1 MLQSEKRISVP
12 AEAVGSRLDVWL
24 SHCFEDMSRSRI
36 QGLIKAGDVLVD
48 GVPGKAN
55 RKLVAGMEVF
65 IRIPC
70 ASVSGEPEAED
81 IPVDFLYRDDD
92 IAVVNKSPGMVMHP
106 AAGHA
111 HGTLVNAL
119 LHHCGEL
126 PGIAGRKRPGIVHR
140 LDKDTSGV
148 LIVALTDR
156 AMASLQRQF
165 KRRAVDKQY
174 LALVWGSPSPRSGR
188 IDTAFG
194 RNPTNR
200 KKMSARVKIGRQAIT
215 DYEVETSFG
224 RISLLRIRLL
234 TGRTHQIRVH
244 LSHRGWPIVGDS
256 EYGRR
261 NTAALGVPVGRQMLH
276 SERLSI
282 QHPTTRERVEF
293 TAPLPDDMRLLIE
306 SLRKQEDND
315 K

>member
-1 MLQSEKRISVP
+1 MLQSEKRIGVP

-126 PGIAGRKRPGIVHR
+126 PGIAGIQ
-140 LDKDTSGV
+140 
-148 LIVALTDR
+148 A
-156 AMASLQRQF
+156 
-165 KRRAVDKQY
+165 
-174 LALVWGSPSPRSGR
+174 
-188 IDTAFG
+188 
-194 RNPTNR
+194 
-200 KKMSARVKIGRQAIT
+200 ARGRQAVPCSGLGLT
-215 DYEVETSFG
+215 VTAK
-224 RISLLRIRLL
+224 RKNRHRIREEPDQQEENECA
-234 TGRTHQIRVH
+234 GEDRT
-244 LSHRGWPIVGDS
+244 SS
-256 EYGRR
+256 YYG
-261 NTAALGVPVGRQMLH
+261 L
-276 SERLSI
+276 
-282 QHPTTRERVEF
+282 
-293 TAPLPDDMRLLIE
+293 
-306 SLRKQEDND
+306 
-315 K
+315 